1 MYRKTYPTGKVKNMG
16 LNFHKS
22 VKVNDNTRVNLS
34 KKSASVT
41 VGTKGVHHTVS
52 TSGRQTTTIGIPG
65 TGLSYTTSSGSKSK
79 KGSKSK
85 VVISA
90 ICSVIAAIFVIFGL
104 LKYFGVFDGK
114 SGGMQ
119 WRKEEYSVA
128 VGKTVNIIL
137 ECDGKDMSGAKE
149 KDFDIEVDNT
159 SAVEVSFKQ
168 AYSETVH
175 FTVKGVEEGAASIK
189 ITYDGKT
196 TDAVTVNVEQ

>member
-1 MYRKTYPTGKVKNMG
+1 MG

-22 VKVNDNTRVNLS
+22 VKVNDNTKVNLN

-52 TSGRQTTTIGIPG
+52 TSGRHTTTVGIPG
-65 TGLSYTTSSGSKSK
+65 TGLSYTMSSGGKSGSKSK
-79 KGSKSK
+79 KRGSSKSGVNVK

-90 ICSVIAAIFVIFGL
+90 ICSVIAAIVIIFGL
-104 LKYFGVFDGK
+104 LKHFGVIGGK

-119 WRKEEYSVA
+119 WRKDEYSVS
-128 VGKTVNIIL
+128 VGKNVNMIL
-137 ECDGKDMSGAKE
+137 DFDNGEDMSGAKA

-159 SAVEVSFKQ
+159 DAVEVSFKQ

-175 FTVKGVEEGAASIK
+175 FTVTGVEEGAASVK

-196 TDAVTVNVEQ
+196 SDAVTVNVE

>member
-1 MYRKTYPTGKVKNMG
+1 MG

-22 VKVNDNTRVNLS
+22 VKVNDNTKVNLN

-52 TSGRQTTTIGIPG
+52 TSGRHTTTVGIPG
-65 TGLSYTTSSGSKSK
+65 TGLSYTMSSGGKSGSKSK
-79 KGSKSK
+79 KRSSSKSGVNVK

-90 ICSVIAAIFVIFGL
+90 ICSVIAAIIIIFGL
-104 LKYFGVFDGK
+104 LKHFGVIGGK

-119 WRKEEYSVA
+119 WRKDEYSVS
-128 VGKTVNIIL
+128 VGKNVNMIL
-137 ECDGKDMSGAKE
+137 DFDNGEDMSGAKA

-159 SAVEVSFKQ
+159 DAVEVSFKQ

-175 FTVKGVEEGAASIK
+175 FTVTGVEEGAASVK

-196 TDAVTVNVEQ
+196 SDAVTVNVE

>member
-1 MYRKTYPTGKVKNMG
+1 MG

-41 VGTKGVHHTVS
+41 MGTKGVHHTVS

-114 SGGMQ
+114 RQ
-119 WRKEEYSVA
+119 E
-128 VGKTVNIIL
+128 
-137 ECDGKDMSGAKE
+137 
-149 KDFDIEVDNT
+149 F
-159 SAVEVSFKQ
+159 
-168 AYSETVH
+168 
-175 FTVKGVEEGAASIK
+175 
-189 ITYDGKT
+189 
-196 TDAVTVNVEQ
+196 